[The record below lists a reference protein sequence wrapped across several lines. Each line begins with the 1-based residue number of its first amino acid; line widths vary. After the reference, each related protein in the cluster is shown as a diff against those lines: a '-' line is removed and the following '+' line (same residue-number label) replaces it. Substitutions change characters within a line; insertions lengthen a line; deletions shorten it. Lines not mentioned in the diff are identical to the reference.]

1 MTCMHKNIVN
11 KRPECNLL
19 HDILNPPKHNK
30 ILNIHYSPILQGY
43 INICKGEAKF
53 KNFQILLDSV
63 CSSTIIM
70 VRPTKKISERRCDAI
85 AQASG

>member
-1 MTCMHKNIVN
+1 MTFIQENKVN
-11 KRPECNLL
+11 KLSEWNLL

-70 VRPTKKISERRCDAI
+70 VRPTKKNLRKTL
-85 AQASG
+85 